1 MTRPLTL
8 DDALALHEA
17 GRLDAAEAAYRTLL
31 AAQPDDAE
39 ALHLLGVL
47 HHQREQHAAA
57 LELLAQAV
65 ALKPERALFHSN
77 LGAVLLALG
86 DTAGAIGAFDQALHR
101 APDHADTRFN
111 LGVALEAAGQAEAAL
126 SCFAAVMES
135 TPQHPRAALNAAI
148 VLKKLGRKEDAIA
161 GFRAVLAREPC
172 NSLADHHLAILLG
185 EAPARAPDAWLRQ
198 TFDAAAAD
206 FDRHLTGEL
215 AYDTPARLTALLA
228 PPPAAG
234 WRVLDLGC
242 GTGLSGAA
250 IRPFASHLTGV
261 DLSAKMLA
269 QAAEKKLYDQLECA
283 EIQAAMAQQA
293 TASLDLIF
301 STDVF
306 IYLGQLETV
315 FAEAARLLKPG
326 GRFAFSA
333 EALEHAGDLPQDF
346 HLQPSGRYAHRA
358 EYLRRLLVTHGMR
371 EQGWQLAPTRLEA
384 GQQIMAW
391 LAVARRA

>member
-17 GRLDAAEAAYRTLL
+17 GRLDAAKAAYRTLL

-47 HHQREQHAAA
+47 HHQLEQHAAA
-57 LELLAQAV
+57 LALLAQAV

-111 LGVALEAAGQAEAAL
+111 LGVALEADGQAEAAL
-126 SCFAAVMES
+126 ACFAAVMEN

-148 VLKKLGRKEDAIA
+148 VLKKLGRKKDAIA
-161 GFRAVLAREPC
+161 GFRAVLAREPG

-185 EAPARAPDAWLRQ
+185 EARARAPDAWLRQ

-215 AYDTPARLTALLA
+215 GYDTPARLTALLA
-228 PPPAAG
+228 PPPVAG

-358 EYLRRLLVTHGMR
+358 EYLRRLLVTHGMW

-384 GQQIMAW
+384 GQPIMAW